1 MISGALLT
9 VNGILLLAI
18 FYLWKKRADGATT
31 KRDKNLARLEEVIRS
46 AELTNGGF
54 FRSLELVQK
63 NLESLVARAE
73 NAERRL
79 RVLMLQ
85 PNGDKKDQ
93 YAAAALLLGEGQ
105 QPERVASM
113 LNLPLPQ
120 VQTVRELRNLGS
132 DEKKSAARKKRDG
145 GPVAEPVA
153 EPSYLQKKIAAS
165 REKIAARAAAPQ
177 AAVRKAEGAVRT
189 GAHHTSKLTGVS
201 A

>member
-79 RVLMLQ
+79 RALMLQ

-120 VQTVRELRNLGS
+120 VQTVRELRNPGGG
-132 DEKKSAARKKRDG
+132 EKKNIVRKKSDS
-145 GPVAEPVA
+145 EPVA

-165 REKIAARAAAPQ
+165 REKVAAQ
-177 AAVRKAEGAVRT
+177 AAVKKAEGAART
-189 GAHHTSKLTGVS
+189 GARHTSKLTS
-201 A
+201 LTA